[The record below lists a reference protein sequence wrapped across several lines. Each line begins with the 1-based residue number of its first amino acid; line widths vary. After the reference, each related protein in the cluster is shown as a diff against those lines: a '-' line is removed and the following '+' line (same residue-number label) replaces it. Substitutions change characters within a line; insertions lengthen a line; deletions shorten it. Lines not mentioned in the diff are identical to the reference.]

1 MNKPAKILCY
11 AGLFGLTLLCFLYWT
26 FPFEALKGRLIT
38 MVEQSLGGDLQ
49 VSIGAVDSHWIT
61 GVELHELA
69 ITDQREK
76 KPVTWLRVEAM
87 SVHVG
92 LFSLLTGQP
101 RARFDMDFPE
111 GDIGG
116 SVARQNGG
124 QSMAVHFDEVG
135 LEPFGL
141 IPATTGLKL
150 GGMINGDVECALDAR
165 QMKATQG
172 AIALTFQEW
181 KILKGSQLKLG
192 SLGTLDL
199 SELNIES
206 LILSRSEDS
215 GLELAIENG
224 VATVNV
230 LRLKGGDIE
239 VDLTGKLFLEQP
251 FANSRVNLKGT
262 VKFSE
267 KMTQVFPVQMLGA
280 ANPDDGSYVLELSG
294 RVNALQKRIGS
305 FRF

>member
-1 MNKPAKILCY
+1 MTKPIKLLLYVGC
-11 AGLFGLTLLCFLYWT
+11 FGLALLAFLYWT
-26 FPFEALKGRLIT
+26 FPYEALKGRLIT
-38 MVEQSLGGDLQ
+38 MAEQGLGGDLQ
-49 VSIGAVDSHWIT
+49 VSIGAIDSHWIT
-61 GVELHELA
+61 GVELHGLA

-76 KPVTWLRVEAM
+76 KPVTWLQVEDM

-92 LFSLLTGQP
+92 LLSLLTGRPQ
-101 RARFDMDFPE
+101 ARFAMEFPE
-111 GDIGG
+111 GEIDGRY
-116 SVARQNGG
+116 VRHNGG
-124 QSMAVHFDEVG
+124 QSVVVHCDEVG
-135 LEPFGL
+135 LAPFGL

-150 GGMINGDVECALDAR
+150 GGLLNGDVELSIDAR
-165 QMKATQG
+165 QLKAAQG
-172 AIALTFQEW
+172 AIALAFQDW

-192 SLGTLDL
+192 SLGTLNL

-206 LILSRSEDS
+206 LLLSRSEDS

-224 VATVNV
+224 VATVNT

-239 VDLTGKLFLEQP
+239 VDLTGKIFLEQP
-251 FANSRVNLKGT
+251 FANARVNLKGT

-267 KMTQVFPVQMLGA
+267 KMSQVFPVQMLGA
-280 ANPDDGSYVLELSG
+280 ANPDDGSYALELSG